1 MPGSWHLG
9 SSLPNLG
16 RYNHSTSFC
25 RLPKPAGN
33 AAWARSLTAH
43 VCMCVPPHLIPGTP
57 ASRMYPLPWLSQGSR
72 PVDNPGLIHQR
83 PTLPQHFRS
92 SSHELPRAP
101 APKLLLRDGVVNQ
114 MEDAHEIHKEVV
126 VCRKHAVNLLLRI
139 DPFKL
144 PEAACFCLVGEG
156 VGKALLLLACE
167 ARSSN
172 SAFSGGQPEIGSCV
186 LLQASC
192 SPRGCSR

>member
-1 MPGSWHLG
+1 
-9 SSLPNLG
+9 
-16 RYNHSTSFC
+16 
-25 RLPKPAGN
+25 
-33 AAWARSLTAH
+33 
-43 VCMCVPPHLIPGTP
+43 
-57 ASRMYPLPWLSQGSR
+57 
-72 PVDNPGLIHQR
+72 
-83 PTLPQHFRS
+83 
-92 SSHELPRAP
+92 
-101 APKLLLRDGVVNQ
+101 

-172 SAFSGGQPEIGSCV
+172 SAMEAILVFDEALDSLLLSRFSVWQAFASAESSFRDQGVRSC
-186 LLQASC
+186 
-192 SPRGCSR
+192 